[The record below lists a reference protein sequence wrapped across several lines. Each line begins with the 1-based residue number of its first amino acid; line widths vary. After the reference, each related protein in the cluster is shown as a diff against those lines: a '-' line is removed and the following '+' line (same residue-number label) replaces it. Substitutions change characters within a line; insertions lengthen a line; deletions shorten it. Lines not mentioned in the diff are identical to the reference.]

1 MIFTKAICLLV
12 LMSNSF
18 APRPRA
24 PPGSPRV
31 GHLLHTLQLD
41 EYMELMTEEE
51 VDLPVLAQMT
61 EEQLQR
67 LGVRRMGQ
75 RMRLLAAARNAIS
88 NEEEDDRGDSV
99 DISQPETE
107 NDNENHDL
115 PEANENAINQ
125 GATED
130 IIHSQQQPQLKSLK
144 VKRSNFN

>member
-1 MIFTKAICLLV
+1 
-12 LMSNSF
+12 MSNSF
-18 APRPRA
+18 APRPPA

-51 VDLPVLAQMT
+51 IDLPVLAQMT

-99 DISQPETE
+99 DISQEGQ
-107 NDNENHDL
+107 
-115 PEANENAINQ
+115 EARGAPQ
-125 GATED
+125 G
-130 IIHSQQQPQLKSLK
+130 L
-144 VKRSNFN
+144 

>member
-1 MIFTKAICLLV
+1 
-12 LMSNSF
+12 MSNSF

-31 GHLLHTLQLD
+31 GHLLHTLQLE

-75 RMRLLAAARNAIS
+75 WMRLLAAARLHYNYITL
-88 NEEEDDRGDSV
+88 
-99 DISQPETE
+99 QCYF
-107 NDNENHDL
+107 
-115 PEANENAINQ
+115 
-125 GATED
+125 
-130 IIHSQQQPQLKSLK
+130 K
-144 VKRSNFN
+144 

>member
-1 MIFTKAICLLV
+1 
-12 LMSNSF
+12 MSNSF

-75 RMRLLAAARNAIS
+75 RMRLLAAARNAFS

-107 NDNENHDL
+107 NDNEIHDL
-115 PEANENAINQ
+115 PEVPLKTLFIANNNK
-125 GATED
+125 
-130 IIHSQQQPQLKSLK
+130 QQPQLKSLK

>member
-1 MIFTKAICLLV
+1 
-12 LMSNSF
+12 MSNSF

-67 LGVRRMGQ
+67 LGVKRMGQ
-75 RMRLLAAARNAIS
+75 RMWLLAAARNAFS

-107 NDNENHDL
+107 NDNENHTL

-125 GATED
+125 GAIEY
-130 IIHSQQQPQLKSLK
+130 IIQYS
-144 VKRSNFN
+144 

>member
-1 MIFTKAICLLV
+1 M
-12 LMSNSF
+12 
-18 APRPRA
+18 
-24 PPGSPRV
+24 

-67 LGVRRMGQ
+67 LGVRLMGQ

-88 NEEEDDRGDSV
+88 NEDDRSDSV

-115 PEANENAINQ
+115 PEANENAINC
-125 GATED
+125 
-130 IIHSQQQPQLKSLK
+130 H
-144 VKRSNFN
+144 